1 MDLMIRTINAA
12 PFALQKHLR
21 LPSGWKES
29 RSHLLLHIHPNS
41 QQKTINFA
49 RACKRSK
56 IKQMNLQ
63 SEHNR
68 GTATAKE
75 TTTATTIG
83 KLGTLWVIAA
93 GAHEKLSWL

>member
-12 PFALQKHLR
+12 PFALQKHSG

-75 TTTATTIG
+75 TTTIG

>member
-12 PFALQKHLR
+12 PFALQKHSG

-63 SEHNR
+63 LEHNR
-68 GTATAKE
+68 ATAKE